1 MDIDLL
7 TLADDAYIDD
17 SGRLSIIGLVD
28 NVYAPSYPMT
38 IVDTA
43 LVLRINGEPNDYG
56 RDFVVTIQLTDPD
69 GALLLDVE
77 TAQQVPLPH
86 QQGESVKNAIIA
98 KIDRIDF
105 AQPGW
110 YQLSIYID
118 GEMAR
123 ELSLP
128 AFVSA

>member
-7 TLADDAYIDD
+7 TLADDAYVDD
-17 SGRLSIIGLVD
+17 GGRLSIIGIVD

-38 IVDTA
+38 IVETA
-43 LVLRINGEPNDYG
+43 LVLRINSEPNDYG
-56 RDFVVTIQLTDPD
+56 REFVVTIQLADPD
-69 GALLLDVE
+69 GALLLDIE
-77 TAQQVPLPH
+77 TAQQVPSPH
-86 QQGESVKNAIIA
+86 QQGESVKNAIVA

-110 YQLSIYID
+110 YQLSVFID
-118 GEMAR
+118 GELAR

-128 AFVSA
+128 AFVSV